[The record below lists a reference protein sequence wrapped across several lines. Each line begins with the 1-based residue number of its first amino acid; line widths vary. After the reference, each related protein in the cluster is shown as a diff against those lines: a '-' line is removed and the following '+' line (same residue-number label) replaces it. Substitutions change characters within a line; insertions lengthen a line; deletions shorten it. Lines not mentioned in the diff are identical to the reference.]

1 MARKAA
7 KKRARPSGGTRKRTY
22 RRKAAAPARQ
32 NPPRKRSRSRGTH
45 HRRGASTNPG
55 LVSRTGGFI
64 TNAAYLIVGAVGS
77 KAGTQAVLG
86 ADNTG
91 FLGYGANIAFA
102 YAIGKLVGMF
112 TKNKQAE
119 NSATL
124 GGILQVVLRFL
135 IDQTPYGSKLKDLGI
150 GDYQFQAFVV
160 PQRLRDG
167 LNSAAIDI
175 PQAWRPAPQIMPA
188 AAAGGGSGVA
198 GIQSIGRGLYSK
210 RR

>member
-1 MARKAA
+1 MARKAS
-7 KKRARPSGGTRKRTY
+7 KKRAKPSSGTRKTY
-22 RRKAAAPARQ
+22 KRKPAAKHNPGRQTRR
-32 NPPRKRSRSRGTH
+32 H
-45 HRRGASTNPG
+45 HRRPKTNPG

-86 ADNTG
+86 TDNTG

-150 GDYQFQAFVV
+150 GDYQFQSFVV
-160 PQRLRDG
+160 PQRLADG
-167 LNSAAIDI
+167 LNSAQVAI
-175 PQAWRPAPQIMPA
+175 PQAWRPVPQLMPA
-188 AAAGGGSGVA
+188 AAGGSAGVA